1 MADSRDENRNRED
14 RRKYVR
20 GIEDLNKKN
29 IKKEDRRKKAANGAG
44 LQPGDS
50 ATLLIE
56 DINHAGQGIGHVD
69 GLTVFVQ
76 EAIPGDRVLV
86 NVTRRHTG
94 YAVADVLQLLQPS
107 PYRIIPDCPQADR
120 CGGCTLQMMQYEEQL
135 RYKQQQVEQ
144 ALTRIGRIILEPG
157 IMQPIIGMDDP
168 WHYRGKAQFPIAGSV
183 KEPLIGYYA
192 SRSHTV
198 IDAPVCRIQYPVV
211 DAIRETLRQHIRRWQ
226 VEPYRE
232 NDRQGLLR
240 HLIVRIGYATG
251 DIMVILVINGDSIP
265 GQPELIQQLHACVQT
280 HQEPEL
286 PLLRLRSVW
295 LNINRATT
303 NVIMGQEDRLIDGQP
318 WIDEIILGIRSRIS
332 PQAFFQVNPRQTT
345 RLYQQVLD
353 MAALQGNEQVL
364 DLYCGTGSITLQL
377 ARKAG
382 WVLGI
387 ESHPAAVAD
396 ARMNADLNGLANVTF
411 SAGKTEDILPEWQKQ
426 GRSIDLV
433 VLDPP
438 RKGCDPAVTA
448 ALGDLQTP
456 RLIYVSCN
464 PATLARDL
472 SQLQS
477 YGYNVQRVQPVDLF
491 PWTGHVET
499 VVEIEKV

>member
-1 MADSRDENRNRED
+1 MTDSRNDNNTKPD
-14 RRKYVR
+14 RPKMKRK
-20 GIEDLNKKN
+20 EKD
-29 IKKEDRRKKAANGAG
+29 ANAAG
-44 LQPGDS
+44 LQPGDR

-76 EAIPGDRVLV
+76 DAIPGDRVLV
-86 NVTRRHTG
+86 SVTRRQSS

-107 PYRIIPDCPQADR
+107 PHRIIPDCPQADR

-144 ALTRIGRIILEPG
+144 ALVRIGHIDLSPG
-157 IMQPIIGMDDP
+157 VLQPIIGMDDP
-168 WHYRGKAQFPIAGSV
+168 WHYRGKAQFPISGSTQ
-183 KEPLIGYYA
+183 EPLIGYYA
-192 SRSHTV
+192 SRSHAV
-198 IDAPVCRIQYPVV
+198 VDAPVCRIQYPFV
-211 DAIRETLRQHIRRWQ
+211 DAIREAVRQHIRNWQ
-226 VEPYRE
+226 VEPYSE
-232 NDRQGLLR
+232 AERQGLLR
-240 HLIVRIGYATG
+240 QLVVRNGYATG
-251 DIMVILVINGDSIP
+251 DVMVILVINGDSIP
-265 GQPELIQQLHACVQT
+265 GQQDLIEQLHACVQT

-286 PLLRLRSVW
+286 PPLRLCSVW

-303 NVIMGQEDRLIDGQP
+303 NVILGPESRLIDGQP
-318 WIDEIILGIRSRIS
+318 WIEEVILGIRSRIS
-332 PQAFFQVNPRQTT
+332 PQAFFQVNPRQTVH
-345 RLYQQVLD
+345 LYQQVLK

-387 ESHPAAVAD
+387 ESHPAAIAD
-396 ARMNADLNGLANVTF
+396 ARMNAGLNGLTNVSF
-411 SAGKTEDILPEWQKQ
+411 NAGKTEDVLPEWQKQ
-426 GRSIDLV
+426 GTPIDLV

-438 RKGCDPAVTA
+438 RKGCDPAVIA
-448 ALGDLQTP
+448 ALGDLQAP

-472 SQLQS
+472 NKLQS
-477 YGYNVQRVQPVDLF
+477 YGYAVQRVQPVDLF

-499 VVEIEKV
+499 VVMMLRPGLN